1 MANHTLK
8 NRLLLW
14 LRIDLRAPKTAPS
27 NVRTALCGVVA
38 ALLSLGVNALLVK
51 LGETWE
57 SSLHHFSHFRF
68 VEYSIL
74 TVVGVAVASV
84 AWSVTNRSTQSPRWL
99 FFRMAIVVVVL
110 AWIPDLWLLARH
122 EPVRG
127 VAILALMHV
136 AVALLTY
143 NILVYGAPSTNSE
156 NNNWEPPH
164 NEVIALT
171 HEGTTWSLSRTAWM
185 SMVITVSVEFLC
197 GLAEI
202 ALVPYDRPN
211 GWIVHQG
218 EAAALIHTTLGVPLG
233 VGALAIYTLVSP
245 LKRLERIGAVMGL
258 WGVGVAGLGGMFT
271 YFHSLRLWGMV
282 LMFFGAGVAF
292 FGYLIPILDQATEK
306 TSRDATTP
314 S

>member
-1 MANHTLK
+1 MVRHTRK
-8 NRLLLW
+8 NRLLRW
-14 LRIDLRAPKTAPS
+14 LRIDVRAPATAPS
-27 NVRTALCGVVA
+27 FARVALWGLLAVF
-38 ALLSLGVNALLVK
+38 LSLVVNALLVK

-57 SSLHHFSHFRF
+57 PSLHHFSHFRF
-68 VEYSIL
+68 VDYSIL
-74 TVVGVAVASV
+74 TFVGVGAACV
-84 AWSVTNRSTQSPRWL
+84 AWSVTIRSTQSPRWL

-110 AWIPDLWLLARH
+110 AWLPDLWLLARH

-143 NILVYGAPSTNSE
+143 NLLVRGAPSTNSPD
-156 NNNWEPPH
+156 NNSQLQRD
-164 NEVIALT
+164 EVVELVPGDIA
-171 HEGTTWSLSRTAWM
+171 WSLSRTVWM

-218 EAAALIHTTLGVPLG
+218 EAVALIHTTLGVPLG
-233 VGALAIYTLVSP
+233 LGALVIYTMASP
-245 LKRLERIGAVMGL
+245 TKRLERIGAVMGL

-306 TSRDATTP
+306 TPRDAAT
-314 S
+314 SS